1 LNGFQ
6 FYDAPLSSA
15 KDSAG
20 FCRSYAMALLRQ
32 CASPDLTNTAASLD
46 IPVELRLGSDG
57 QEISAYLSR
66 VDQGLLRLSTPLAL
80 LNDLR
85 VEVAIDHC
93 TVRAEVVSCE
103 QQSPGRFTVA
113 VRRVYG
119 PQGATRAEPRIPV
132 DLSAVLTTPSYDR
145 MFARVVDM
153 SQSGLGFELP
163 DSVLVGTRVSV
174 HFACGIAFGEIK
186 HCTRKSAVY
195 RAGMRIEEFI
205 VRHAV
210 IGPEEEG
217 AALAVN
223 EAHRNATRSRRRK
236 RRFAFL
242 KRAFC
247 SIAGHEYGWSIDL
260 WERAILGCRRCEKVL
275 SP

>member
-1 LNGFQ
+1 
-6 FYDAPLSSA
+6 
-15 KDSAG
+15 
-20 FCRSYAMALLRQ
+20 MARLRQ
-32 CASPDLTNTAASLD
+32 SASHDLANTAASLD
-46 IPVELRLGSDG
+46 IPVEVRLVTDG

-66 VDQGLLRLSTPLAL
+66 VDQGFLRLSTPVAL
-80 LNDLR
+80 PNDLR
-85 VEVAIDHC
+85 VEVTIDRC
-93 TVRAEVVSCE
+93 TIRAEVVSCQ
-103 QQSPGRFTVA
+103 QQSSGTFTVT

-163 DSVLVGTRVSV
+163 DSVPVGTRVSV

-186 HCTRKSAVY
+186 HCTAKPAMY
-195 RAGMRIEEFI
+195 RVGMRIEEFI

-210 IGPEEEG
+210 IGLEEEG
-217 AALAVN
+217 ASLAVN
-223 EAHRNATRSRRRK
+223 EAYRNATRSRRRK
-236 RRFAFL
+236 RHFAFL

-247 SIAGHEYGWSIDL
+247 SISGHEYGWSIDL
-260 WERAILGCRRCEKVL
+260 WERAILGCTRCEKVL
-275 SP
+275 GP